1 MYRHHRHRARRLAV
15 PKTCPRIA
23 RLRLPR
29 LEESKS
35 ACVHAIFRTPSATTD
50 RRPLRFTEVL
60 GQSAPGRDLQE
71 VFSRLAESILS
82 DSEALLDQEGLGS
95 HQKGPFCRYL
105 SPLPDSNR
113 GPPPYHGGFELQL
126 HGAATALISALS
138 LQLGWFFCPSHHRLE
153 APRASPKN
161 PKPVPKTCPQE
172 SVLEHRRNGHLPRC
186 VSLGSVGALK

>member
-1 MYRHHRHRARRLAV
+1 MVRATPSSSLIYRMYRHHRHRARRLAV

-82 DSEALLDQEGLGS
+82 DSEA
-95 HQKGPFCRYL
+95 
-105 SPLPDSNR
+105 
-113 GPPPYHGGFELQL
+113 PP
-126 HGAATALISALS
+126 
-138 LQLGWFFCPSHHRLE
+138 
-153 APRASPKN
+153 
-161 PKPVPKTCPQE
+161 
-172 SVLEHRRNGHLPRC
+172 
-186 VSLGSVGALK
+186 